1 MDELE
6 RLCKAFCI
14 LGICIFII
22 IIIERCIVPRTAW
35 NNTAFT
41 GAQERTGIGTLP
53 GMGGSCIRAKSE
65 ERVGGKEVL
74 ATIIQKVI

>member
-35 NNTAFT
+35 NNTALR
-41 GAQERTGIGTLP
+41 GLR
-53 GMGGSCIRAKSE
+53 S
-65 ERVGGKEVL
+65 VL
-74 ATIIQKVI
+74 ASVLSLAWGDLEFGPKAKKEWKGRKFWLL